1 MPLHNKRAVRILN
14 PASGSGWTSRRRAR
28 EYVRQG
34 RAQERPDGS
43 IEFIG
48 SDPQCM
54 AVRLSAENDY
64 DRAAHSGIADVES
77 IRNLPVVGPV
87 ERLLT
92 IKRRRAVLA
101 KGH

>member
-34 RAQERPDGS
+34 RARERPDGS

-48 SDPQCM
+48 SDPQRM

-64 DRAAHSGIADVES
+64 DRAARSGLADIKA
-77 IRNLPVVGPV
+77 IRNVPVVGPV

-92 IKRRRAVLA
+92 ERSRRCAA
-101 KGH
+101 